1 MSSLDGI
8 ANARI
13 AISDAEAETRERIHN
28 PAKVC
33 KVCGEG
39 YEYSLRINFGSDGDP
54 DTCVHDSMTKAPN
67 ADRNEISRMAE
78 RVVAKEQHPY
88 S

>member
-13 AISDAEAETRERIHN
+13 AISDAEAATRERIHN
-28 PAKVC
+28 PAKIC
-33 KVCGEG
+33 KVCGAG
-39 YEYSLRINFGSDGDP
+39 YEYSLRITFGSEGTP
-54 DTCVHDSMTKAPN
+54 DACVHDSMTKVPN

-78 RVVAKEQHPY
+78 RAIKAETNPFL
-88 S
+88 